1 MKKRIAAILAALLA
15 AAFCLGAAG
24 CEKEPTRVDKS
35 GYYCIFRGN
44 GGIEVKVYYKQPT
57 QYEIEYAET
66 TYSFSYREYTKDGYP
81 TSTSSGTSLLMAGP
95 EPGEYTLST
104 ASNDYSFKFVI
115 KEPEDTRVKPNVK
128 FDPNGAIEYEEGV
141 RYVYEYDGVSHYPRI
156 YGEYNGEKILPES
169 HPYNCVVLCE
179 NEKGETFTYPRR
191 VGIYTLRYRVS
202 RWSTD
207 AANEKYLG
215 VVTEITVEIVAAA
228 EEEGVVETG

>member
-1 MKKRIAAILAALLA
+1 MKRRIAAILAALLA
-15 AAFCLGAAG
+15 AFCLGAVG
-24 CEKEPTRVDKS
+24 CEKEPTRVGKS
-35 GYYCIFRGN
+35 GYYCIFSSN
-44 GGIEVKVYYKQPT
+44 GGIEVKVKRNQT
-57 QYEIEYAET
+57 ERYEVVYDGTGYTFRYE
-66 TYSFSYREYTKDGYP
+66 EYTADGNRAGSNGYL
-81 TSTSSGTSLLMAGP
+81 GTWS
-95 EPGEYTLST
+95 EPGEHMLS
-104 ASNDYSFKFVI
+104 SSDSRYHLLFVI

-179 NEKGETFTYPRR
+179 NENGETFTYPRR

-228 EEEGVVETG
+228 EEEGVVEMG